1 MVLKAMKAT
10 IWHNNRCSNSRGAL
24 ALLQQAGA
32 DIEVIDYLAT
42 PPDPATL
49 RQLLDEMGIPAR
61 ALLRSKEPAYAEL
74 GLADRLDDE
83 AALVEAMA
91 MHPALINRP
100 IVRTPKGTALCR
112 PPETVRTLL

>member
-1 MVLKAMKAT
+1 MVLTAMKAT

-24 ALLQQAGA
+24 ALLQEAGA
-32 DIEVIDYLAT
+32 DIEIVDYLAD

-61 ALLRSKEPAYAEL
+61 ELLRSKEAVYAEL

-83 AALVEAMA
+83 TALVQAMA
-91 MHPALINRP
+91 MHPVLINRP
-100 IVRTPKGTALCR
+100 IVRTAKGTALCR

>member
-1 MVLKAMKAT
+1 MNAT
-10 IWHNNRCSNSRGAL
+10 IWHSNRCSNSRGAL
-24 ALLQQAGA
+24 ALLQEAGA

-49 RQLLDEMGIPAR
+49 RQLLDEMGMPAR
-61 ALLRSKEPAYAEL
+61 DLLRSKEAAYVEL
-74 GLADRLDDE
+74 GLADKLDDE

-100 IVRTPKGTALCR
+100 IVRTSKGTALCR